1 VSQSSQPK
9 QSPSASRPLAVDR
22 VLFPAG
28 VALVLA
34 VVAVG
39 ALAPEALQRFTSTG
53 LDWVTAQFGWLLTSA
68 VNLFV
73 ILCFA
78 VALSRFGRI
87 RLGRDDERPEFA
99 MLPWVA
105 MMFASGMGI
114 GLMFY
119 GAAEPLSH
127 LADPPP
133 GSDAEAGS
141 AQAAAD
147 ALRQAVFHWT
157 LHPWAVFGMTGLA
170 LAYATF
176 RKGRRNRISAVFVPL
191 LGRGGAE
198 GSAAKLIDL
207 LTVFATVFGSAT
219 SLGLGALQITSGLGS
234 LTGIPPSFSVRT
246 VVVAALTV
254 AFVASAF
261 TGVHRGVKT
270 MSTVNIVLA
279 GTLLAFLLVLGPTTY
294 LLDSLPAAVGAYLDH
309 LPSLAT
315 ATGAYADRQW
325 LATWTLFF
333 WAWALSWAPFVGT
346 FIAKVSRGRTIRE
359 FIVGVLL
366 VPSAGCAVWF
376 AVVGGT
382 ALHTQRSGAADL
394 VASLNEGLE
403 AALFNLLE
411 TMPLAELTTGIAI
424 ILVAVYFITGGDS
437 ASVVLGTLTGR
448 HRARPNRWVVVAW
461 GALIGA
467 VAAVLLAAGGLAAL
481 QNAVVLV
488 ALPYM
493 FVLLAMCCAL
503 FKELRADRAP
513 ARTAEDRQSAP
524 PPD

>member
-1 VSQSSQPK
+1 M
-9 QSPSASRPLAVDR
+9 
-22 VLFPAG
+22 FPAG

-39 ALAPEALQRFTSTG
+39 AFAPEALQRYTSDA
-53 LDWVTAQFGWLLTSA
+53 LDWVTVQFGWLLTSA

-73 ILCFA
+73 VLC
-78 VALSRFGRI
+78 VVLALSRYGRI
-87 RLGRDDERPEFA
+87 RLGGDDERPEFA
-99 MLPWVA
+99 TLPWVA

-133 GSDAEAGS
+133 GSGAEAGS
-141 AQAAAD
+141 VQAAED

-176 RKGRRNRISAVFVPL
+176 RKGRRNRISAVFTPL

-234 LTGIPPSFSVRT
+234 LTGIPSSLGVQT
-246 VVVAALTV
+246 VVVGALTV

-279 GTLLAFLLVLGPTTY
+279 GALLAFVLVLGPTTY
-294 LLDSLPAAVGAYLDH
+294 LLDSLPAAVGAYLDR
-309 LPSLAT
+309 LSSLAT
-315 ATGAYADRQW
+315 ATGAYSDVQW
-325 LATWTLFF
+325 LGNWTLFF

-376 AVVGGT
+376 TVVGGT

-394 VASLNEGLE
+394 TASLDEGLE
-403 AALFNLLE
+403 AALFHLLE
-411 TMPLAELTTGIAI
+411 TMPLHQITTGIAI
-424 ILVAVYFITGGDS
+424 VLVAVYFITGGDS

-448 HRARPNRWVVVAW
+448 LRERPNRWTVAIW
-461 GALIGA
+461 GVLIGA
-467 VAAVLLAAGGLAAL
+467 VAAVLLAAGGLTAL

-488 ALPYM
+488 ALPYTL
-493 FVLLAMCCAL
+493 VLLAMCWAL
-503 FKELRADRAP
+503 FKELRTDRGSTRVSEDREP
-513 ARTAEDRQSAP
+513 ARREHP
-524 PPD
+524 